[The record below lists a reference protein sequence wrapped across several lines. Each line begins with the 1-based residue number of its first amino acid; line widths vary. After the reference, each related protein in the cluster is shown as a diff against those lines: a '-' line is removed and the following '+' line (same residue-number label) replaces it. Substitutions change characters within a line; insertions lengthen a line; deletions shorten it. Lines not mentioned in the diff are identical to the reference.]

1 MEAVVFDLLVIL
13 MIGLVAGVTAQRL
26 RFPVV
31 VGYLLGGCLIG
42 PGALGIVGREHHQ
55 LEWLAEIGVFF
66 LLFSIGL
73 EITAAELARLGRK
86 LVIGGALQMTVAALP
101 IGILLMSVG
110 LPPRAA
116 WLIALA
122 ISFSST
128 VLVFQALS
136 EQGRTTNP
144 VGRRVIGILLFQDA
158 ALVPLLL
165 AVPLLVGSSASGLV
179 ADIAWLIVRSLA
191 FGGGVA
197 VLAIVVP
204 QHLLPAVC
212 RDRSTAS
219 VVLFSLV
226 LLGGVTHLAY
236 WLGLPPV
243 VGAFF
248 AGLVLSGSRWTP
260 QIEAV
265 VLPFREAF
273 AVVFFAS
280 LGLLLRPSVLWQEP
294 YVVAGAFAVCVAVK
308 IAAGAVALRATGV
321 PWMVSLRM
329 GVGLAHVGEFAFV
342 LALAGLTAG
351 VLDAKQY
358 DVMIA
363 VGLLTLI
370 VTPPLFRSGVASI
383 PEEVEPADP
392 TDLPRGEVA
401 GVGEAIVIGVG
412 PVGQRVAST
421 LEMQGIDVCVV
432 DISPVNLH
440 VFAQAGFRTVA
451 GDASRRSIL
460 HTAGAERAGLAVV
473 CVPDDAVAMAV
484 VRRIRSMNSDC
495 RIIVRCRYQANAAA
509 LEKLGAEHVVSEE
522 VRVSQALVSIL
533 GG

>member
-1 MEAVVFDLLVIL
+1 MDAVVFDLLIIL
-13 MIGLVAGVTAQRL
+13 MVGLVAGVTALRL

-31 VGYLLGGCLIG
+31 VGYLLGGCVLG
-42 PGALGIVGREHHQ
+42 PGGLGIVGQEHHQ
-55 LEWLAEIGVFF
+55 LEGLAEIGVFF

-73 EITAAELARLGRK
+73 EITPGELARLGRK
-86 LVIGGALQMTVAALP
+86 LLLGGTLQMAATALP
-101 IGILLMSVG
+101 IGLLLMAVG
-110 LPPRAA
+110 QPARAA

-122 ISFSST
+122 VSFSST

-165 AVPLLVGSSASGLV
+165 AVPLLVGSSPSGIV
-179 ADIAWLIVRSLA
+179 ADVAWLIAHSLA

-197 VLAIVVP
+197 VLAVLVP
-204 QHLLPAVC
+204 RFLLPVVC
-212 RDRSTAS
+212 RDRSAAS

-226 LLGGVTHLAY
+226 LLGGVTHFAY

-280 LGLLLRPSVLWQEP
+280 LGLLLRPSVLWEKPQL
-294 YVVAGAFAVCVAVK
+294 VAGAFAVCVAIKV
-308 IAAGAVALRATGV
+308 AAGAMALRATDV
-321 PWMVSLRM
+321 PWTVSLRM

-342 LALAGLTAG
+342 LALAGLNAG
-351 VLDAKQY
+351 VIDAGQY
-358 DVMIA
+358 DVMVA

-370 VTPPLFRSGVASI
+370 ITPPLFRSGVASI
-383 PEEVEPADP
+383 PEEIEPADA
-392 TDLPRGEVA
+392 DEWRRGAVA
-401 GVGEAIVIGVG
+401 GVGEAIVVGVG

-421 LEMQGIDVCVV
+421 LEMQGVDVCVV
-432 DISPVNLH
+432 DVSPVNLH
-440 VFAQAGFRTVA
+440 AFAQAGFRTVA
-451 GDASRRSIL
+451 GDASRRTIL
-460 HTAGAERAGLAVV
+460 HAAGAERAELAVV
-473 CVPDDAVAMAV
+473 CVPDDAVAMSV
-484 VRRIRSMNSDC
+484 VRRLRSMNADC
-495 RIIVRCRYQANAAA
+495 RILVRCRYQANAAA